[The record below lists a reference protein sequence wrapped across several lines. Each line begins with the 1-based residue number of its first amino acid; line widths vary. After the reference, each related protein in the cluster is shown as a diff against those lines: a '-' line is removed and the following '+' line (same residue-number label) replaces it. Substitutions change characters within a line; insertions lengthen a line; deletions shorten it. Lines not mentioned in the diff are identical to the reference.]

1 MYHNLEAEIARNEI
15 KRKDVAEALGISE
28 KTLYNKIHG
37 ESEFSISECLT
48 IKDMFFPELELEQLF
63 KKGK

>member
-1 MYHNLEAEIARNEI
+1 MEMYHNLEAEIARNEI
-15 KRKDVAEALGISE
+15 KRKDIAEALEITE

-48 IKDMFFPELELEQLF
+48 IKDMFFPEQELEQLF
-63 KKGK
+63 KR